1 MFDAIFAHARLLGAL
16 QCHSPTDK
24 RPPKY
29 ASQNDVPSQGKNK
42 RSFAFTLELVL
53 YKKSSIHPA
62 LFGQNFGGHFILMA
76 GAEGI
81 EPSSTVLETAVLPLN
96 HAPSARYYSET
107 RTIAQE
113 KTQ

>member
-53 YKKSSIHPA
+53 YKNPPFTLPYLGKILGDISS
-62 LFGQNFGGHFILMA
+62 
-76 GAEGI
+76 
-81 EPSSTVLETAVLPLN
+81 
-96 HAPSARYYSET
+96 
-107 RTIAQE
+107 
-113 KTQ
+113 